1 MTGQENNR
9 NGKEGGIQNT
19 KIQGGGIAVELD
31 RNTAQNGAGDLEVA
45 HEDLMD
51 ALSLVIMMENDIEML
66 GTGEIYARVL
76 KQVHRI
82 IKNAQEELNLY
93 IRRKQEK

>member
-1 MTGQENNR
+1 M
-9 NGKEGGIQNT
+9 
-19 KIQGGGIAVELD
+19 
-31 RNTAQNGAGDLEVA
+31 A

-66 GTGEIYARVL
+66 ETGEIYARVL

>member
-1 MTGQENNR
+1 M
-9 NGKEGGIQNT
+9 
-19 KIQGGGIAVELD
+19 ELD
-31 RNTAQNGAGDLEVA
+31 RDTAQNGAGDLEMA

-66 GTGEIYARVL
+66 ETGEIYARVL

>member
-1 MTGQENNR
+1 MAGQENNR

-19 KIQGGGIAVELD
+19 KTQGGGIAVELD
-31 RNTAQNGAGDLEVA
+31 RDTAQNGAGDLEMV

-66 GTGEIYARVL
+66 ETGEIYARVL

>member
-1 MTGQENNR
+1 M
-9 NGKEGGIQNT
+9 
-19 KIQGGGIAVELD
+19 ELD
-31 RNTAQNGAGDLEVA
+31 RDTAQNGAGDLEMA

-66 GTGEIYARVL
+66 ETGEIYARVL
-76 KQVHRI
+76 KQVPRI